1 MEGVTASKLLVQAG
15 LENTAH
21 RRIILAA
28 VADAERPVT
37 ATEVGAVVGVG
48 EKLNKVTLYRNLEL
62 LVECGLLRRHSGPDR
77 CYRYCRPSFA
87 SPSVVHCHVYCSNCG
102 VGRCVEAPRNWIKP
116 EDLLD
121 ISGFE
126 VGRVEIRLEGLCSD
140 CRKKA

>member
-1 MEGVTASKLLVQAG
+1 
-15 LENTAH
+15 
-21 RRIILAA
+21 
-28 VADAERPVT
+28 
-37 ATEVGAVVGVG
+37 
-48 EKLNKVTLYRNLEL
+48 
-62 LVECGLLRRHSGPDR
+62 
-77 CYRYCRPSFA
+77 
-87 SPSVVHCHVYCSNCG
+87 VYCSNCG